1 MRDIK
6 FRAFLKSNQLMY
18 DVLTLDIIDNKV
30 LINNE
35 EKQLR
40 GYVKYQDV
48 ELMQY
53 TGLKDKNGKEI
64 YEGDIVEA
72 WSEGKK
78 AIGKVKQ
85 RIDGLWLMYPAWQ
98 SGKSWGLMPNEER
111 NTTVKIIGNIYE
123 NKELKEIN
131 KMIGIN
137 ELKNKQDA
145 AYRKRFERWYKKS
158 QIEKE
163 IEISALKGY
172 RKLRI
177 EIREEHDETIKLMKE
192 DEKFIQLLK
201 EKLPEFNINRY
212 KYQYKGIFNITVYCD
227 YVTITW

>member
-192 DEKFIQLLK
+192 DEKLIQLLK

>member
-48 ELMQY
+48 EIMQY
-53 TGLKDKNGKEI
+53 TGLKDANGEDI

-98 SGKSWGLMPNEER
+98 SGKSWGLMPNKER
-111 NTTVKIIGNIYE
+111 KTTVKIIGNIYE

-131 KMIGIN
+131 KMIDIN

-177 EIREEHDETIKLMKE
+177 EIREEHDENIKLMKE
-192 DEKFIQLLK
+192 DETFIQLLK